1 MIKKL
6 RSLIGDSTFL
16 EAYERTGR
24 ILNVTVCP
32 ADTNEPPRLLN
43 YLTAPNALIWS
54 AVAASSAFP
63 GLYPAQHILAR
74 NSRGEIIK
82 CVRLLAAA
90 LFAMLG
96 VGWGGVL
103 LWAVAASGFASEAR
117 AES

>member
-1 MIKKL
+1 MAELAACPATKIRATL
-6 RSLIGDSTFL
+6 AR
-16 EAYERTGR
+16 EAPALAPPPAGR

-74 NSRGEIIK
+74 NSRGEI
-82 CVRLLAAA
+82 VR
-90 LFAMLG
+90 
-96 VGWGGVL
+96 
-103 LWAVAASGFASEAR
+103 
-117 AES
+117 